1 MNFWT
6 PALGEVPLN
15 LALFV
20 RSSVSQ
26 QRKISELTP
35 QFFLIFLHKNRGPYS
50 KKTGKVRV
58 LKKKSCWVRR
68 VQK

>member
-26 QRKISELTP
+26 QHKISELTP
-35 QFFLIFLHKNRGPYS
+35 QFFLIFCIKIEGHI
-50 KKTGKVRV
+50 VRK
-58 LKKKSCWVRR
+58 LAKYGC
-68 VQK
+68 